1 MIELDRERGSAE
13 ADREVGGSDRI
24 EDLPT
29 LVRTAARRWPER
41 TLLSFP
47 ATGESATCAE
57 FDGRSDALAAGLVAQ
72 GVSPGDRVAVMLPN
86 RLDFPVAW
94 IGIVKAGGV
103 MVPLN
108 VFYQAA
114 DAAHVLQNSGATVL
128 ITDGEHLPLARDMQA
143 TCESLTCI
151 VSVDGPADG
160 VLDLAAVLAGGEGGH
175 HLPRVYPE
183 ETANLQYTSGT
194 TGHPKGCVLSNYYWV
209 RLARMIAAGPP
220 HLGPDDVLLTAQP
233 FYYMDPQW
241 NLAVALLVGGEL
253 VVLDRFHP
261 STFWQDVRSHG
272 VTFFYCLGM
281 MPTALHNMPP
291 DPADRDNRVRGI
303 ACSAIPA
310 RLHAQLEE
318 RWGAPWYEAF
328 GMTETG
334 GDLRVFEREQELLGT
349 ACIGR
354 PYPDREI
361 RVADAD
367 GNPVPR
373 GTTGEL
379 LVRGAGMMDGYF
391 LNPEAT
397 RQAFDAGFFHTG
409 DVVRQDE
416 AGRVFYIGRT
426 KDMIR
431 RSGENIAAAEVE
443 AVLTRHPHVAEA
455 ACVPVPDE
463 LRGEEVKVYV
473 VPTDGRPDPAQLR
486 EWLSGQL
493 AYFKVPRYWTFVDQ
507 LPKTPSERVAKG
519 ELTAGVE
526 DLRTG
531 AWDSTEDGWR

>member
-1 MIELDRERGSAE
+1 MIGLDSEPGRVA
-13 ADREVGGSDRI
+13 ADHEVGRI

-29 LVRTAARRWPER
+29 LVRTAAERWPAR
-41 TLLSFP
+41 SLMRFP
-47 ATGESATCAE
+47 ATGESVTYAD
-57 FDGRSDALAAGLVAQ
+57 FHGRSDALAAGLVAL
-72 GVSPGDRVAVMLPN
+72 GVDRGDRVAVMLPN

-103 MVPLN
+103 MVPVN

-114 DAAHVLQNSGATVL
+114 DAAYLLQNSGATILV
-128 ITDGEHLPLARDMQA
+128 TDTDHLALARDMQA
-143 TCESLTCI
+143 TCESLAHI
-151 VSVDGPADG
+151 ISVDGPADG
-160 VLDLAAVLAGGEGGH
+160 ALDLAAVLAGGEGRD
-175 HLPRVYPE
+175 LRPVYPE
-183 ETANLQYTSGT
+183 QASNLQYTSGT
-194 TGHPKGCVLSNYYWV
+194 TGHPKGCVLSNFYWV

-220 HLGPDDVLLTAQP
+220 DLGPDDVLLTAQP

-241 NLAVALLVGGEL
+241 NLALALLVGGEL

-281 MPTALHNMPP
+281 MPMALYNMPP
-291 DPADRDNRVRGI
+291 EPADRDNRVRGI

-310 RLHAQLEE
+310 RLHAELEE
-318 RWGAPWYEAF
+318 RWGTPWYEAF

-334 GDLRVFEREQELLGT
+334 GDVRVFEREEELLGT

-354 PYPDREI
+354 PYPDREL

-373 GTTGEL
+373 GGTGEL
-379 LVRGAGMMDGYF
+379 LVRGPGMMDGYF
-391 LNPEAT
+391 RNREAT
-397 RQAFDAGFFHTG
+397 ARAFDGGWFHTG

-443 AVLTRHPHVAEA
+443 AVLTRHPQVAEA

-473 VPTDGRPDPAQLR
+473 VPAGGRPDPAELR

-507 LPKTPSERVAKG
+507 LPKTPSERVAKA

-531 AWDSTEDGWR
+531 AWDSAEDRWR